1 MKKLFVIVLFLT
13 FPLFVSAQNGNL
25 LDYSGAYKFEGA
37 PFDKIIVSVEGTTL
51 FAEAEGV
58 GKGEILASK
67 NKDEFTEP
75 NNNAVLVFNRD
86 GSGQVISMTLKV
98 QGSELKGV
106 KEGDAKS
113 EYLGKYKFADDSAL
127 SSMTVSL
134 KDGELF
140 GETDQGS
147 AALKTTAKKDLFSV
161 VGYDGSAEFI
171 RDSAGKVSKVI
182 LKVQDMLLNGEKQ

>member
-1 MKKLFVIVLFLT
+1 MKKLYVIVLFLT

-182 LKVQDMLLNGEKQ
+182 LKVQDMVLNGEKQ

>member
-182 LKVQDMLLNGEKQ
+182 LKVQDMVLNGEKQ

>member
-147 AALKTTAKKDLFSV
+147 AALKTTAKKDVFSV

-171 RDSAGKVSKVI
+171 RDSSGKVTKVI
-182 LKVQDMLLNGEKQ
+182 LKVQAMVLNGEKQ

>member
-13 FPLFVSAQNGNL
+13 FPLFVSAQNGSL
-25 LDYSGAYKFEGA
+25 LDYAGAYKFEGA

-113 EYLGKYKFADDSAL
+113 EYLGKYKFANDSAL

-140 GETDQGS
+140 GETEQGS
-147 AALKTTAKKDLFSV
+147 AALKTTAKKDVFSV

-182 LKVQDMLLNGEKQ
+182 LKVQAMVLNGEKQ